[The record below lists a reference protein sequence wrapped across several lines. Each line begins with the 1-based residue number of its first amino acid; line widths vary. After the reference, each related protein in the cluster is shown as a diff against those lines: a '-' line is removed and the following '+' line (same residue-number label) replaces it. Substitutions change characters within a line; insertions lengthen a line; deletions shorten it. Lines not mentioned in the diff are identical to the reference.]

1 MQEEEKEK
9 KAEIVEEET
18 PQQIDDARD
27 DKTELP
33 ADLSKEFEEQ
43 EKLADNNKV
52 ETQQT
57 DANTE
62 SEVRYSA
69 QEKAIVSEDKDEIV
83 DFRNRLYAYLEAQ
96 IPNPDLNSIDLNNI
110 LSKVDYKGYKD
121 LYILALDGIEKR
133 INQKN
138 YLIQEER
145 KKLINDIYRQMVN
158 ELNKRYRENTNL
170 INYKSADNEYGHI
183 YKDIVENYD
192 AAIKSLEEHR
202 KEKELF
208 LTEQFNINKKQYVE
222 REAKR
227 AEEEYDKINKP
238 IIKQEIREFI
248 DDIRAQ
254 ADKEKQLQL
263 EKLEDDIYLDVSG
276 RNDELMDNLI
286 KDYMPSIDSLITT
299 ISNDFQNH
307 VTEILN
313 KTEIAVVKLIDQVQ
327 DVEKKRV
334 EAASLSEEK
343 IDAEVARKTVDY
355 SHLKQQVSELEQ
367 LIFDKKKEAGNYQEE
382 LLKKDAQL
390 QSAAE
395 ERKAL
400 ADDREYH
407 KLRADNASREL
418 NELRELQIKAMQET
432 ANNPYV
438 TVRATTIEKKR
449 NNGEKLTLS
458 EKLEG
463 IDRKIYNMIGA
474 ALIAAS
480 LLGSA
485 AILGDNDDNQNEIKS
500 LEQQVK
506 AQQEQIN
513 EAKSVEEATTE
524 APTTEEPK
532 TEAPKSKESSKSAE
546 TKSR

>member
-1 MQEEEKEK
+1 
-9 KAEIVEEET
+9 
-18 PQQIDDARD
+18 
-27 DKTELP
+27 
-33 ADLSKEFEEQ
+33 
-43 EKLADNNKV
+43 
-52 ETQQT
+52 
-57 DANTE
+57 
-62 SEVRYSA
+62 
-69 QEKAIVSEDKDEIV
+69 
-83 DFRNRLYAYLEAQ
+83 
-96 IPNPDLNSIDLNNI
+96 
-110 LSKVDYKGYKD
+110 
-121 LYILALDGIEKR
+121 
-133 INQKN
+133 
-138 YLIQEER
+138 
-145 KKLINDIYRQMVN
+145 
-158 ELNKRYRENTNL
+158 
-170 INYKSADNEYGHI
+170 
-183 YKDIVENYD
+183 
-192 AAIKSLEEHR
+192 
-202 KEKELF
+202 
-208 LTEQFNINKKQYVE
+208 
-222 REAKR
+222 
-227 AEEEYDKINKP
+227 
-238 IIKQEIREFI
+238 
-248 DDIRAQ
+248 
-254 ADKEKQLQL
+254 
-263 EKLEDDIYLDVSG
+263 
-276 RNDELMDNLI
+276 
-286 KDYMPSIDSLITT
+286 MPSIDGLVTT
-299 ISNDFQNH
+299 ISNDFQDH

-313 KTEIAVVKLIDQVQ
+313 KTESAVVKLIDQVQ

-334 EAASLSEEK
+334 EAASLSAEK
-343 IDAEVARKTVDY
+343 VDAEVARKTVDY
-355 SHLKQQVSELEQ
+355 SQLKKQVSELEQ

-395 ERKAL
+395 ERKSL

-463 IDRKIYNMIGA
+463 IDRKIDNMIGA

-485 AILGDNDDNQNEIKS
+485 AILGGNDDNQNEIKS

-513 EAKSVEEATTE
+513 EAKSAEEATTE

-532 TEAPKSKESSKSAE
+532 TEAPKSKKSEE